1 MVEQQ
6 AEFEVEGIGGDMNA
20 DQGKLDEVIF
30 DEMELENEGYIT
42 FIGGRDAWQFEN
54 EDIVPEDWGNFEMDG
69 LMVNDGH
76 DSNWV
81 YNQMEITSGQLSHDK
96 KHL

>member
-20 DQGKLDEVIF
+20 DQGELDEAIV
-30 DEMELENEGYIT
+30 DEMELEDEEYRT
-42 FIGGRDAWQFEN
+42 FIGGRNARLFEN
-54 EDIVPEDWGNFEMDG
+54 EYTVPEDWGNFEMDG
-69 LMVNDGH
+69 LTVNDGH

-81 YNQMEITSGQLSHDK
+81 YDQMEITSGI
-96 KHL
+96 

>member
-20 DQGKLDEVIF
+20 DQGESVEVIV
-30 DEMELENEGYIT
+30 DETELDDEEYRT
-42 FIGGRDAWQFEN
+42 FIAGRDARLFEN
-54 EDIVPEDWGNFEMDG
+54 EDTILEDWGNFAMDG
-69 LMVNDGH
+69 LTINDGH

-81 YNQMEITSGQLSHDK
+81 YNQMEITTGRLFHDK